1 MQSVCRLPE
10 GLRRRS
16 PRRARPGPKA
26 APQLDQCSLQS
37 PSRRTVTVAVPPA
50 QAPVRR
56 PLPWCQPENRR
67 RGPGPKAIAVVPAA
81 KPTPWCWSMS
91 RLHGPDPKV
100 ESVVPVREPT
110 PWFRPEGRPLGASP
124 KTDPLVL
131 ARKPSP
137 GCQPGYRPPCA
148 DPKAATRETVR
159 RPTPRAVPLASP
171 TRRPK
176 RLCGGAP
183 RHRPE
188 GRGGLRSGPPLP
200 APRGEH
206 WRPLHPMRIRHE
218 AGPAVEPLRRIRSGL
233 PSAEATR
240 STEPLRPERS
250 EITKSPVIPP
260 GG

>member
-16 PRRARPGPKA
+16 LRRARPGPKA

-124 KTDPLVL
+124 ED
-131 ARKPSP
+131 
-137 GCQPGYRPPCA
+137 RPPGSG
-148 DPKAATRETVR
+148 PKAIAWVPAP
-159 RPTPRAVPLASP
+159 RPTPWSWPESHRLGASP
-171 TRRPK
+171 DTDPFVPARRP
-176 RLCGGAP
+176 P
-183 RHRPE
+183 RGRRSEDQRRERCRSPLRPE
-188 GRGGLRSGPPLP
+188 GRSDSAAARPVTGPRAEAGCALVRLCL
-200 APRGEH
+200 PRGASIGVRCIRCESGT
-206 WRPLHPMRIRHE
+206 RPVPQSNR
-218 AGPAVEPLRRIRSGL
+218 
-233 PSAEATR
+233 
-240 STEPLRPERS
+240 
-250 EITKSPVIPP
+250 
-260 GG
+260 